1 MYVQGCEKRKPK
13 HILTDWMKNSPE
25 KLSFIN
31 LDRWLSIE
39 LASKAQASQLFKS
52 RQMLVVEIA
61 VKL

>member
-1 MYVQGCEKRKPK
+1 
-13 HILTDWMKNSPE
+13 MKNSPE

-39 LASKAQASQLFKS
+39 LAIKAWASQLFKP

-61 VKL
+61 VEF